1 MEYRINSL
9 IIITT
14 LFIKSL
20 LTSLFQREGKYPSL
34 AKRGKGRFCGTCQFN
49 FGTLNKIIS
58 AGFLIFLGLIS
69 FAFAENY
76 SLQYFLT
83 KVTSKPEALSK
94 KEKVELL
101 NQIDRLLEKA
111 LQVHGKVTRDIQT
124 GEIDIR
130 YQEGDFWISKLK
142 EDRKSIEAGMEQVK
156 LLKEKPGH
164 LVGSIRL
171 YKSLKDLSVNFNAYN
186 NMPSFSAFVGDLA
199 PELELWADP
208 VFFQLYLLPLAR
220 LKDIEKEP
228 PKKEKMPAPKGK
240 KP

>member
-1 MEYRINSL
+1 MKYRK
-9 IIITT
+9 
-14 LFIKSL
+14 FIV
-20 LTSLFQREGKYPSL
+20 
-34 AKRGKGRFCGTCQFN
+34 
-49 FGTLNKIIS
+49 

-69 FAFAENY
+69 FAFAEDY
-76 SLQYFLT
+76 SLQHFLT
-83 KVTSKPEALSK
+83 RVTSKPVALSK

-101 NQIDRLLEKA
+101 NQIERLLEKA

-164 LVGSIRL
+164 IVGSVRL

-208 VFFQLYLLPLAR
+208 VFYQLYLLPLAR
-220 LKDIEKEP
+220 LKNAEKGPP
-228 PKKEKMPAPKGK
+228 PKEK
-240 KP
+240 KPTPTVKKP

>member
-1 MEYRINSL
+1 MEYRKL
-9 IIITT
+9 MTV
-14 LFIKSL
+14 
-20 LTSLFQREGKYPSL
+20 
-34 AKRGKGRFCGTCQFN
+34 
-49 FGTLNKIIS
+49 
-58 AGFLIFLGLIS
+58 GFLIIFGLIS

-83 KVTSKPEALSK
+83 RVTSKPEALSK

-101 NQIDRLLEKA
+101 GQINRLLEKA
-111 LQVHGKVTRDIQT
+111 LQVHGKVTRDLQT

-142 EDRKSIEAGMEQVK
+142 EDRKSIDAGMEQVK
-156 LLKEKPGH
+156 LLKEKPVH

-171 YKSLKDLSVNFNAYN
+171 YKSLKDLSINFNAYN

-208 VFFQLYLLPLAR
+208 VFYQLYLLPIAR
-220 LKDIEKEP
+220 LKDVEKGP
-228 PKKEKMPAPKGK
+228 PQKEKMPVSKGK

>member
-1 MEYRINSL
+1 MEYRK
-9 IIITT
+9 
-14 LFIKSL
+14 FIV
-20 LTSLFQREGKYPSL
+20 
-34 AKRGKGRFCGTCQFN
+34 
-49 FGTLNKIIS
+49 

-69 FAFAENY
+69 FAFAEDY
-76 SLQYFLT
+76 SLQHFLT
-83 KVTSKPEALSK
+83 RVTSKPVALSK

-164 LVGSIRL
+164 LVGSVRL

-208 VFFQLYLLPLAR
+208 VFYQLYLLPLAR
-220 LKDIEKEP
+220 LKDVEKGP
-228 PKKEKMPAPKGK
+228 LPKEKKPTPTVK

>member
-1 MEYRINSL
+1 ML
-9 IIITT
+9 
-14 LFIKSL
+14 
-20 LTSLFQREGKYPSL
+20 
-34 AKRGKGRFCGTCQFN
+34 C
-49 FGTLNKIIS
+49 
-58 AGFLIFLGLIS
+58 S
-69 FAFAENY
+69 FAFAEDY

-83 KVTSKPEALSK
+83 RVTSKSVALSK

-142 EDRKSIEAGMEQVK
+142 EDRKSIEIGMEQVK

-164 LVGSIRL
+164 LVGSVRL

-208 VFFQLYLLPLAR
+208 VFYQLYLLPLAR

>member
-1 MEYRINSL
+1 MEYRK
-9 IIITT
+9 
-14 LFIKSL
+14 FIV
-20 LTSLFQREGKYPSL
+20 
-34 AKRGKGRFCGTCQFN
+34 
-49 FGTLNKIIS
+49 

-69 FAFAENY
+69 FAFAEDY
-76 SLQYFLT
+76 SLQHFLT
-83 KVTSKPEALSK
+83 RVTSKPVALSK

-101 NQIDRLLEKA
+101 NQIERLLEKA

-164 LVGSIRL
+164 IVGSVRL

-208 VFFQLYLLPLAR
+208 VFYQLYLLPLAR
-220 LKDIEKEP
+220 LKDVEKAPP
-228 PKKEKMPAPKGK
+228 PKEK
-240 KP
+240 KPTHTIKKP

>member
-1 MEYRINSL
+1 MEYRK
-9 IIITT
+9 
-14 LFIKSL
+14 FIV
-20 LTSLFQREGKYPSL
+20 
-34 AKRGKGRFCGTCQFN
+34 
-49 FGTLNKIIS
+49 

-69 FAFAENY
+69 FAFAEDY
-76 SLQYFLT
+76 SLQHFLT
-83 KVTSKPEALSK
+83 RVTSKPVALSK

-164 LVGSIRL
+164 LVGSVRL

-220 LKDIEKEP
+220 IKDVEKEP
-228 PKKEKMPAPKGK
+228 PKKEKAPVSKGK

>member
-9 IIITT
+9 IIITA

-20 LTSLFQREGKYPSL
+20 LTSLFQRERKYPSL

-49 FGTLNKIIS
+49 FETLNKIIA

-69 FAFAENY
+69 FAFAEDY

-83 KVTSKPEALSK
+83 RVTSKPDALSK
-94 KEKVELL
+94 KERSELL
-101 NQIDRLLEKA
+101 NQIGRLLEQA
-111 LQVHGKVTRDIQT
+111 LQAHEKITCDIQT

-142 EDRKSIEAGMEQVK
+142 EDQKSIEAGREQVK
-156 LLKEKPGH
+156 SLKEKPGNMMA
-164 LVGSIRL
+164 SIKL
-171 YKSLKDLSVNFNAYN
+171 YKSLKDLSVNFNSYN
-186 NMPSFSAFVGDLA
+186 NMPSFCASVGDLA

-208 VFFQLYLLPLAR
+208 VFFQLYVLPLAR
-220 LKDIEKEP
+220 LKDVERGP
-228 PKKEKMPAPKGK
+228 PQKEKTPAPKGK

>member
-1 MEYRINSL
+1 MKYCK
-9 IIITT
+9 III
-14 LFIKSL
+14 
-20 LTSLFQREGKYPSL
+20 
-34 AKRGKGRFCGTCQFN
+34 
-49 FGTLNKIIS
+49 
-58 AGFLIFLGLIS
+58 AGFLVFLGLIS
-69 FAFAENY
+69 FAFAEDY

-83 KVTSKPEALSK
+83 KVSSKPEALSK

-101 NQIDRLLEKA
+101 NQISRLLEQA
-111 LQVHGKVTRDIQT
+111 EQTHSKVTRNIQT

-142 EDRKSIEAGMEQVK
+142 EDEKSIETGMEQVK
-156 LLKEKPGH
+156 LLKTKPGH
-164 LVGSIRL
+164 LVGSVRL

-208 VFFQLYLLPLAR
+208 VFYQLYLLPLAR
-220 LKDIEKEP
+220 LKDVEKRP
-228 PKKEKMPAPKGK
+228 PQKEKMPVSKGK

>member
-1 MEYRINSL
+1 MEYRK
-9 IIITT
+9 IITV
-14 LFIKSL
+14 
-20 LTSLFQREGKYPSL
+20 
-34 AKRGKGRFCGTCQFN
+34 
-49 FGTLNKIIS
+49 
-58 AGFLIFLGLIS
+58 GFLIILGLIS

-111 LQVHGKVTRDIQT
+111 LQVHGKVTRDLQT

-130 YQEGDFWISKLK
+130 YQEGDFWISQMK
-142 EDRKSIEAGMEQVK
+142 EDRKSIDAGMEQVR

-186 NMPSFSAFVGDLA
+186 NMSSFSAFVGDLA

-208 VFFQLYLLPLAR
+208 VFYQLYLLPLAR

-228 PKKEKMPAPKGK
+228 PKKEKAPMPKGK

>member
-1 MEYRINSL
+1 MEYR
-9 IIITT
+9 
-14 LFIKSL
+14 
-20 LTSLFQREGKYPSL
+20 
-34 AKRGKGRFCGTCQFN
+34 
-49 FGTLNKIIS
+49 KIIV

-69 FAFAENY
+69 FAFAEDY
-76 SLQYFLT
+76 SLQHFLT
-83 KVTSKPEALSK
+83 KITSKPDALSK

-101 NQIDRLLEKA
+101 NQIDRLLEQT
-111 LQVHGKVTRDIQT
+111 LQAHGKVTRDIQT

-142 EDRKSIEAGMEQVK
+142 EDRKSIDAGMEQVK

-186 NMPSFSAFVGDLA
+186 NMSSFSAFVGDLA

-208 VFFQLYLLPLAR
+208 VFYQLYLLPIAR
-220 LKDIEKEP
+220 LKDVEKGP
-228 PKKEKMPAPKGK
+228 PQKEKMPVSKGK

>member
-1 MEYRINSL
+1 MEYR
-9 IIITT
+9 
-14 LFIKSL
+14 
-20 LTSLFQREGKYPSL
+20 
-34 AKRGKGRFCGTCQFN
+34 
-49 FGTLNKIIS
+49 KIIV
-58 AGFLIFLGLIS
+58 AGLLIFLGLIS

-101 NQIDRLLEKA
+101 DQIDRLLEQT
-111 LQVHGKVTRDIQT
+111 LQAHGKVTRDIQT

-142 EDRKSIEAGMEQVK
+142 EDRKSIEAGIEQVK
-156 LLKEKPGH
+156 LLKTKPGN
-164 LVGSIRL
+164 LVASIRL

-186 NMPSFSAFVGDLA
+186 NMPSFSVFVGDLA

-228 PKKEKMPAPKGK
+228 PKKEKAPMPKGK